1 MNFMPSA
8 LAIRPDA
15 KRAQRALGSLVL
27 GFKQSAGRTRID
39 TFYQQGCLKSR
50 LTRPA
55 DPTVAEAVT
64 VNISGGIAGGDCL
77 STNISLQAG
86 ARAIISSQAAE
97 RLYRALD
104 APSRI
109 TTRIALASHA
119 RLDYLP
125 QETILFDGFALTR
138 TLDIDLAPTATYLG
152 VESLVFG
159 RQAMG
164 EAVRRG
170 SLRDRISV
178 QRDGALAYQDM
189 TRLDGDMTLLLNRTA
204 LAGGA
209 IAVASIIYAA
219 PDAAA
224 RLAPMRAALASHN
237 AGASMTDGILRARLL
252 APTAASLR
260 HCVIAALAVCRDGAP
275 LPRTWQS

>member
-8 LAIRPDA
+8 LAIRPA
-15 KRAQRALGSLVL
+15 AQRALGSLVL

-39 TFYQQGCLKSR
+39 TFYQQGCLKTR
-50 LTRPA
+50 LTRPV

-77 STNISLQAG
+77 STSISLQAG

-97 RLYRALD
+97 RIYRALD
-104 APSRI
+104 
-109 TTRIALASHA
+109 TTPARIATHITLASHA

-138 TLDIDLAPTATYLG
+138 RLDIDLAPTATYLG

-164 EAVRRG
+164 EAVRYG
-170 SLRDRISV
+170 SLRDSISAK
-178 QRDGALAYQDM
+178 RDGQLAYQDM
-189 TRLDGDMTLLLNRTA
+189 TRLDGDITTLLNRAA
-204 LAGGA
+204 LAAGN
-209 IAVASIIYAA
+209 ICVASIIYAA

-224 RLAPMRAALASHN
+224 RLDPMRAALAPHN
-237 AGASMTDGILRARLL
+237 AGASITGGILRARIL

-260 HCVIAALAVCRDGAP
+260 HCVIAALATCRDGAP